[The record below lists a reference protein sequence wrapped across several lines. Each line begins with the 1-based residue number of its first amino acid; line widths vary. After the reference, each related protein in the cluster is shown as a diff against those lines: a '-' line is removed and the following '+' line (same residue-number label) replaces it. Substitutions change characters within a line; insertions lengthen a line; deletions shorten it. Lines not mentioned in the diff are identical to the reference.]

1 MAKARKEK
9 GKLLSAIKNLLVI
22 ASSGGGIS
30 TKKTT

>member
-22 ASSGGGIS
+22 ASSGGGYFY
-30 TKKTT
+30 